1 MDNLLKV
8 SVIIPVYKVEKYLDK
23 CVESVV
29 NQSYKNLEIILVD
42 DGSPDNCPQMCD
54 EWAKKD
60 NRIKVIHKENG
71 GVSSARNKGLEI
83 AKGEYIQFV
92 DSDDYLETTYTEKLV
107 SGFEQA
113 ECDLSCGGYKIVT
126 LKSKV
131 KYFDSIKYKGINIL
145 KIKEKF
151 LKFII
156 DGLFDVTVN
165 KLFKMSYVRQIYFD
179 ESLPLGE
186 DRKFILDYLFLMNGK
201 INFVDTTGYIYV
213 YNNNSAIH
221 KQRINAYEILYE
233 SFDYLMNFYKKKF
246 DGLYCEEYYSL
257 IGGFVS
263 SVLRITPKKYYKE
276 TINKI
281 NKMEYL
287 SDYIKYKPLK
297 LKQKIKHYLIKHKM
311 YKILN
316 FLSRIINK

>member
-1 MDNLLKV
+1 MIVIGFGFVIGLTQVTGGLKQETPSEISNYAFDEEGNLL
-8 SVIIPVYKVEKYLDK
+8 SYSGSMTDIVIPETYSFSSKS
-23 CVESVV
+23 ESVEL
-29 NQSYKNLEIILVD
+29 SSSSIYSLV
-42 DGSPDNCPQMCD
+42 
-54 EWAKKD
+54 
-60 NRIKVIHKENG
+60 
-71 GVSSARNKGLEI
+71 
-83 AKGEYIQFV
+83 
-92 DSDDYLETTYTEKLV
+92 
-107 SGFEQA
+107 EQA